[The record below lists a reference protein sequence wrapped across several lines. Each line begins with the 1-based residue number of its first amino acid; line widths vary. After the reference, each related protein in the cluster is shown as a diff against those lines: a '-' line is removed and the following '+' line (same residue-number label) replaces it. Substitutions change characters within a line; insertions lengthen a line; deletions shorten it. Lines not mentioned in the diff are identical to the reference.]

1 VASSAL
7 LPRERAPRSW
17 RAGVLAVG
25 GVVCVCVA
33 LSATT
38 ALPAELAGYKMSGA
52 IDVPTHPPGMPYIK
66 SDPMGKMAIT
76 DPTGNQLGD
85 VNFATAPEPVPPP
98 PTVIRF
104 GDVGVAPAGCP
115 MCPVLDLEAVAAQ
128 KQKLKENQDRVARL
142 EVLDNR
148 NMERVD
154 NTIKSFK
161 WLKEVMAEKL
171 FNMKEALKASDGE
184 SQALASPTSPAAVP
198 PTTFWPENAP
208 SITLAHPLFSLRLTA
223 VSMGWQ
229 RDWSSR

>member
-1 VASSAL
+1 MVAVASSAL
-7 LPRERAPRSW
+7 LPREQAPRSW

-38 ALPAELAGYKMSGA
+38 ASPAELAGYKMSGS

-66 SDPMGKMAIT
+66 TDPMGKMAIT
-76 DPTGNQLGD
+76 DPDGNQLGN
-85 VNFATAPEPVPPP
+85 VNFQTAPEAPAPP
-98 PTVIRF
+98 PTTIRF

-115 MCPVLDLEAVAAQ
+115 MCPVLDVEAIAAQ

-142 EVLDNR
+142 EVEDNR
-148 NMERVD
+148 NMARVD

-161 WLKEVMAEKL
+161 WLKEVMSEKL

-184 SQALASPTSPAAVP
+184 SQALASPPSPAAVP
-198 PTTFWPENAP
+198 PTTFWSESVP
-208 SITLAHPLFSLRLTA
+208 SVTLAHPCFPCA
-223 VSMGWQ
+223 
-229 RDWSSR
+229 